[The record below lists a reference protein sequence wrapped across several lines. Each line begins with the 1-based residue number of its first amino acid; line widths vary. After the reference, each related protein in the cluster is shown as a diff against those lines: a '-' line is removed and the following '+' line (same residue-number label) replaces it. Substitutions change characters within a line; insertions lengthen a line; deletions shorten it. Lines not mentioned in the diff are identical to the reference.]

1 MRRGCD
7 KRGGLSVKR
16 TMLFFVVAALMAL
29 MTTIGA
35 FEVSAQEDT
44 GLGNDTNQPENGP
57 SADNQS
63 QGPPCGHDWCD
74 WYQVC
79 RWEYWAWDHDK
90 GWTLVHTD
98 GYCDTS
104 G

>member
-1 MRRGCD
+1 MRRI
-7 KRGGLSVKR
+7 
-16 TMLFFVVAALMAL
+16 MLLVVLAVVVAALMMAMGAL
-29 MTTIGA
+29 PVTA
-35 FEVSAQEDT
+35 RQDANPEDT
-44 GLGNDTNQPENGP
+44 
-57 SADNQS
+57 QS